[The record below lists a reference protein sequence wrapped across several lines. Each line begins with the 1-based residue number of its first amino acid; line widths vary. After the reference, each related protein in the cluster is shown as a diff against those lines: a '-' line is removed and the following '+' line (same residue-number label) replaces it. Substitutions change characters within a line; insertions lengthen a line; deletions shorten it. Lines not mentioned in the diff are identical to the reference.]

1 MRVPRR
7 TIVSSLNSPLHSS
20 KPSRRLPALSRLLQ
34 HRLQRRSRG
43 LVSQLHVFS
52 GEPDFVAASAG
63 FTSRFETKLVLL
75 DPPLAGT
82 LVTHGR
88 DRKFSVS
95 LEDLAP
101 MRFIRQFHPREF
113 RLYLRTGELSE
124 FLLSRGG

>member
-7 TIVSSLNSPLHSS
+7 TIVSSLNSSLHSS
-20 KPSRRLPALSRLLQ
+20 KPSGRLPALSRLLQ
-34 HRLQRRSRG
+34 HGLQRRSRG

-95 LEDLAP
+95 LEDLAQCASSVSSIP
-101 MRFIRQFHPREF
+101 GNFSCICPPVSF
-113 RLYLRTGELSE
+113 RNFS
-124 FLLSRGG
+124 